1 MVNQQEH
8 TMKKERKQLFSTWLS
23 QDDTRRLEEIAD
35 HKGMTKS
42 GVLREWI
49 ANSYRAIGSKSK
61 AGLTK

>member
-1 MVNQQEH
+1 
-8 TMKKERKQLFSTWLS
+8 MKKERKQLFSTWLS